1 MLYFYRRIGT
11 WPSGFFTPPLPAPQK
26 PSQYERIVSVL
37 REFPEVRNIRA
48 VAEALN
54 EELSK

>member
-1 MLYFYRRIGT
+1 MSTYHK
-11 WPSGFFTPPLPAPQK
+11 TPVANMNLTQP

-48 VAEALN
+48 IAEALDKALQG
-54 EELSK
+54 ELSK